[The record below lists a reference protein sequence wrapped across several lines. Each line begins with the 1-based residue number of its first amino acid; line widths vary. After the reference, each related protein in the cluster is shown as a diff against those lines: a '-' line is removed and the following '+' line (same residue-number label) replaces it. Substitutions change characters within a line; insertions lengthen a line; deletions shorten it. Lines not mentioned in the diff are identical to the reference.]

1 MKKKFLAVCALV
13 IMSVFIVSVYASAA
27 PAIGTGVCTAN
38 SWCNIRTGAGTH
50 FRKVGT
56 LPAKANV
63 PVYQQSGKWYQISYQ
78 NKLVWVHGDYLR
90 FTANGSSSSQTPAA
104 AIGTGVC
111 TANSWCNI
119 RTGAGTHFRKVGTLP
134 AKANVPVYQQ
144 SGKWYQISYQNK
156 LVWVHGDYLRFTA
169 NGSSSTPTPSPDP
182 TPTPGSSI
190 GTGVCTAKSWCN
202 IRLGAGTQF
211 KKAGTLPAKA
221 NVPVYQQS
229 GKWYQISYQNKL
241 VWVHGDYLKVTL
253 NGPSKPDPDPSPVP
267 GDSYDAFPVAA
278 NSRLKGKVVILDPGH
293 GVGAGGSYGSYK
305 EHEHVLSFANYLK
318 QNLERSGATVIMTRT
333 TSANVFNYN
342 RVSLANKYSM
352 EVLESVRQSDLAA
365 LQKQEASLSAAFAA
379 QQKALSASEQELARL
394 EKLAEDSSLELA
406 ALNDSIAEKAR
417 EAEETHTV
425 MLAKQEE
432 IRAVD
437 PTDIELLEALQDEL
451 DQLSGKWESLK
462 EEESDLLQQ
471 KTLLEEDIAS
481 LPQKQ
486 EAARKQKESAE
497 ETLRELEKESQSL
510 SEEIQALSETIAELQ
525 RLQRVMA
532 SVISNNALAKTYYDT
547 PYATNNGRVIH
558 PDLKK
563 IFEYQKDPALDHII
577 YISIHTNAT
586 GDGGTGANGTVTYYM
601 SNTANTTYYRGYD
614 EAANK
619 RLAQLLLDQ
628 VSAAGKFNKRGN
640 IANDFFMNRETNLPS
655 ALVEIGFHTNA
666 SDRAKLTDAHY
677 QKRVANGMLAA
688 IYNYFGV

>member
-13 IMSVFIVSVYASAA
+13 IMSVFVVSVYASAA
-27 PAIGTGVCTAN
+27 PAIGTGICTAK
-38 SWCNIRTGAGTH
+38 SRCSIRLGAGIQ
-50 FRKVGT
+50 FKKAGT

-90 FTANGSSSSQTPAA
+90 FTSNGSSSVPAPSA
-104 AIGTGVC
+104 AIGTG
-111 TANSWCNI
+111 I
-119 RTGAGTHFRKVGTLP
+119 
-134 AKANVPVYQQ
+134 
-144 SGKWYQISYQNK
+144 
-156 LVWVHGDYLRFTA
+156 
-169 NGSSSTPTPSPDP
+169 
-182 TPTPGSSI
+182 
-190 GTGVCTAKSWCN
+190 CTAKSWCN
-202 IRLGAGTQF
+202 IRTGAGTQF

-253 NGPSKPDPDPSPVP
+253 NSTPKPDPQPETPAQAIGSGVCTAKSWCNIRTGAGTQFKKAGTLPAKANVPVYQQSGKWYQISYQNKLVWVHGDYLKVTLNSTPKPDPDPSPVP

-278 NSRLKGKVVILDPGH
+278 NSRLKGKAVILDPGH

-333 TSANVFNYN
+333 SSANVFNYN

-352 EVLESVRQSDLAA
+352 EVLESVRQRDLAA
-365 LQKQEASLSAAFAA
+365 LKTQETSLSQALAA
-379 QQKALSASEQELARL
+379 QQNALLASEQELARL
-394 EKLAEDSSLELA
+394 ETLAGNSSQELS
-406 ALNDSIAEKAR
+406 ALNDSIAAKTR
-417 EAEETHTV
+417 EAEEKHKA
-425 MLAKQEE
+425 MLAKREE
-432 IRAVD
+432 MEAAD
-437 PTDIELLEALQDEL
+437 PADTDLLEALQDEL
-451 DQLSGKWESLK
+451 NQLSGDWEALK
-462 EEESDLLQQ
+462 EEESDLLEQ
-471 KTLLEEDIAS
+471 KALLEEDIAS

-486 EAARKQKESAE
+486 EEARRQKESAA
-497 ETLRELEKESQSL
+497 ETLRELEKQSQSL
-510 SEEIQALSETIAELQ
+510 AEEIRELSETIAELQ
-525 RLQRVMA
+525 RLQKVMA
-532 SVISNNALAKTYYDT
+532 SVISNNALAETYYDT
-547 PYATNNGRVIH
+547 PYASNNGRVIH

-586 GDGGTGANGTVTYYM
+586 GDGETGANGTVTYYM
-601 SNTANTTYYRGYD
+601 SSTANTAYYRGYD

>member
-13 IMSVFIVSVYASAA
+13 IMSVFVVSVYASAA
-27 PAIGTGVCTAN
+27 PAIGTGTCTAK
-38 SWCNIRTGAGTH
+38 SWCNIRTGAGTQYK
-50 FRKVGT
+50 KV
-56 LPAKANV
+56 
-63 PVYQQSGKWYQISYQ
+63 
-78 NKLVWVHGDYLR
+78 
-90 FTANGSSSSQTPAA
+90 
-104 AIGTGVC
+104 
-111 TANSWCNI
+111 
-119 RTGAGTHFRKVGTLP
+119 
-134 AKANVPVYQQ
+134 
-144 SGKWYQISYQNK
+144 
-156 LVWVHGDYLRFTA
+156 
-169 NGSSSTPTPSPDP
+169 
-182 TPTPGSSI
+182 
-190 GTGVCTAKSWCN
+190 
-202 IRLGAGTQF
+202 
-211 KKAGTLPAKA
+211 GTLPAKA

-253 NGPSKPDPDPSPVP
+253 NSTPKPDPDPSPVP

-333 TSANVFNYN
+333 SSANVFNYN

-352 EVLESVRQSDLAA
+352 EVLESVRQRDLVA
-365 LQKQEASLSAAFAA
+365 LKTQETSLSQALTA
-379 QQKALSASEQELARL
+379 QQNALSASEQELARL
-394 EKLAEDSSLELA
+394 ETLAGNSSQELS
-406 ALNDSIAEKAR
+406 ALNDSIAAKTR
-417 EAEETHTV
+417 KAEEKHKAI
-425 MLAKQEE
+425 LAKREE
-432 IRAVD
+432 MEAAD
-437 PTDIELLEALQDEL
+437 PADTDLLEALQDEL
-451 DQLSGKWESLK
+451 NQLSGDWEALK
-462 EEESDLLQQ
+462 EEESDLLEQ
-471 KTLLEEDIAS
+471 KALLEENIAS

-486 EAARKQKESAE
+486 EKAHRQKESAA
-497 ETLRELEKESQSL
+497 ETLRELEKQSQSL
-510 SEEIQALSETIAELQ
+510 AEEIRELSETIAELQ
-525 RLQRVMA
+525 RLQNVMA
-532 SVISNNALAKTYYDT
+532 SVISNNALAETYYDT
-547 PYATNNGRVIH
+547 PYASNNGRVIH
-558 PDLKK
+558 PDLRK

-666 SDRAKLTDAHY
+666 SDRAKLTDARY